1 MHLVFPLRILY
12 NHCFQILQ
20 GITVVTREIEN
31 NGYARFFGGGG
42 GGVNKV
48 HYSLCENGECF
59 ACPWTCDILVD
70 LLRTVTTVEGRE
82 TR

>member
-31 NGYARFFGGGG
+31 NGYAKFFFFLGR
-42 GGVNKV
+42 GVNKV

-70 LLRTVTTVEGRE
+70 L
-82 TR
+82 

>member
-1 MHLVFPLRILY
+1 MYLVFPLRILY

-20 GITVVTREIEN
+20 GITVGTREIEN
-31 NGYARFFGGGG
+31 NGYAKFFFFFG

-70 LLRTVTTVEGRE
+70 L
-82 TR
+82 